1 MDKNEFTRFITTHR
15 HYSDKKVDSI
25 EIKVSSED
33 LRNGEVRITD
43 LQVQDGTHITGTIP
57 NTREILSNQK
67 FTIDESYN
75 AVSSVPNHYE
85 KEEPQ
90 IYENIKNRF
99 FNFANRGHA
108 VMAIPNVF
116 HEDYREELVT
126 SGIDLTIYP
135 KDDYDLLRIST
146 NYGSLIEEKS
156 DRLYT
161 HENLTDHPLNYRY
174 TKEFCF
180 PAGKAEDEI
189 KLFASTQEASVN
201 GRLEQLGITR
211 IYAGYSQDF
220 NDQEDIILRNKQ
232 RFMSLPW
239 GSNRIRIEFYKL
251 VEEEIESD
259 FGESESIEYLED
271 AGIGYWGIVEF
282 TQWKLGRSRF

>member
-1 MDKNEFTRFITTHR
+1 MDKNDFTRFVTTHK
-15 HYSDKKVDSI
+15 HYSNKKVDSI
-25 EIKVSSED
+25 EIKVSSEN

-57 NTREILSNQK
+57 NTTEILENQK

-75 AVSSVPNHYE
+75 AVSSVPNYYE
-85 KEEPQ
+85 KEEPK
-90 IYENIKNRF
+90 IYENVINRF

-108 VMAIPNVF
+108 VLAIPNVYN
-116 HEDYREELVT
+116 EDYRQELVT
-126 SGIDLTIYP
+126 TGIDLTIYP

-146 NYGSLIEEKS
+146 NYGSLIEEQTNKV
-156 DRLYT
+156 YT
-161 HENLTDHPLNYRY
+161 HENLSDHPLNYRY

-201 GRLEQLGITR
+201 GKLEQLGVTR
-211 IYAGYSQDF
+211 IYAGYRERFSDR
-220 NDQEDIILRNKQ
+220 EDIIFRNKQ

-251 VEEEIESD
+251 VEKEIEN
-259 FGESESIEYLED
+259 GYGNSESVEYMED

-282 TQWKLGRSRF
+282 TQWKERGTRF